1 MAIPRIAVVVPLLLG
16 GLVLPAAGAAPD
28 EPPAG
33 TLGMAHEGFSR
44 PVVTVDCGETLQ
56 MQNDSRWVHIIG
68 PGRDGVLDEATAAV
82 PVPERELLETD
93 DRYTTGAWNTP
104 GVHYLTCS
112 VHPEMTVKVIVRPCT
127 GQRHP

>member
-1 MAIPRIAVVVPLLLG
+1 MAIPRIAVVVPLLVG

-33 TLGMAHEGFSR
+33 TLGMAHEEFSR

-68 PGRDGVLDEATAAV
+68 PGRDGLLDEATAAV

-93 DRYTTGAWNTP
+93 DRYTTGVWNTP

-112 VHPEMTVKVIVRPCT
+112 VHPEMTVEVIVRPCAS
-127 GQRHP
+127 QRHP